1 LLIFIIKGKKN
12 GIVKAFGKG
21 FHYKY
26 IMIRPICQSCKQRPC
41 AVNYYRD
48 EVAHYRTRC
57 GYCIA
62 KKRAVKVPEPRWKT
76 AGYKK
81 KPACDRCGFRSRYAS
96 QLLVYH
102 VDGNQH
108 NTGLRNLKTIC
119 LNCVEEIKR
128 LDRPWTPG
136 DLEPDL

>member
-1 LLIFIIKGKKN
+1 
-12 GIVKAFGKG
+12 
-21 FHYKY
+21 
-26 IMIRPICQSCKQRPC
+26 MRPICLSCNQRPR
-41 AVNYYRD
+41 AVAYYRNNTIQ
-48 EVAHYRTRC
+48 YRRLC
-57 GYCIA
+57 EYCI
-62 KKRAVKVPEPRWKT
+62 KRGRQIKPPEPRWKT

-81 KPACDRCGFRSRYAS
+81 KNICDRCGFRSRYAS

-128 LDRPWTPG
+128 LDRPWVPG
-136 DLEPDL
+136 DLEPDV